1 MLQSLDR
8 KQTRTKFIES
18 EKEQD
23 KGGEEKGIFV
33 FQNEL
38 GGYLLTLTKNVPES
52 HFRCSPFV
60 FTLSYI

>member
-38 GGYLLTLTKNVPES
+38 GGYLLT
-52 HFRCSPFV
+52 
-60 FTLSYI
+60 